1 MHKPNS
7 PFLAYIYELMIMS
20 RYSMSTIEA
29 YLHWIIG
36 YIRFHQLRHPSEMG
50 AEQVGAYLSY
60 LANERHVAAKTQ
72 ALALNAL
79 VFLYKTV
86 LQQPLALD
94 IAFRRSPPLSS
105 FEVDV
110 LFSSGPWLVSGNP
123 RCFTRER

>member
-1 MHKPNS
+1 
-7 PFLAYIYELMIMS
+7 MS

-36 YIRFHQLRHPSEMG
+36 YIRFNQLRHPSEMG

-94 IAFRRSPPLSS
+94 ICIF
-105 FEVDV
+105 
-110 LFSSGPWLVSGNP
+110 P
-123 RCFTRER
+123 RMAIAQ

>member
-94 IAFRRSPPLSS
+94 IAFRRSQRLRWMSCS
-105 FEVDV
+105 A
-110 LFSSGPWLVSGNP
+110 LFARPS
-123 RCFTRER
+123 E